1 MMRRRFAAA
10 ILITGLAGMLSA
22 LPCFSFTVMD
32 KTGKE
37 VEISPP
43 VGRVI
48 LLSLYELI
56 PVLDLWDRVVGI
68 NRWALDNELLKRHP
82 QLAGIPAVGTGEAVN
97 IEAVIALEPELV
109 ITWSYKPEV
118 AEFLSR
124 KGLKTLSVYPESLD
138 ELYRAIEMCGVIF
151 HVEDRAREVE
161 RLMKEMFESVR
172 SKVSAIPE
180 EARRRVLWIWQKP
193 TRVSGSIGIQHEL
206 IVMTGGINPASHL
219 HSKHPEVS
227 PEWILMWDPEV
238 IFIWGNARYG
248 PESILNN
255 PQWKTVRAV
264 KDRKVYKAPSW
275 STWSPSIGLLALWMA
290 MKTYPEVFDPAS
302 QLKGARQYHQACFGI
317 PLDEA
322 VFHEEV
328 KP

>member
-151 HVEDRAREVE
+151 HVEDRAGSRTTHEGDV
-161 RLMKEMFESVR
+161 RKRSFEGFGHPRR
-172 SKVSAIPE
+172 S
-180 EARRRVLWIWQKP
+180 EAQGPVDLAETDQGLRKHR
-193 TRVSGSIGIQHEL
+193 H
-206 IVMTGGINPASHL
+206 PA
-219 HSKHPEVS
+219 
-227 PEWILMWDPEV
+227 
-238 IFIWGNARYG
+238 
-248 PESILNN
+248 
-255 PQWKTVRAV
+255 
-264 KDRKVYKAPSW
+264 
-275 STWSPSIGLLALWMA
+275 
-290 MKTYPEVFDPAS
+290 
-302 QLKGARQYHQACFGI
+302 
-317 PLDEA
+317 
-322 VFHEEV
+322 
-328 KP
+328 